1 MLEKLNHAFAL
12 ASGEGK
18 KYWFL
23 GSLMEVKVTGEE
35 TGGTFSLLEEID
47 PPDFVTPLHIHHNE
61 DEYFYV
67 LDGEVTF
74 TIGEKTIRAKPGTF
88 VSAPREI
95 AHMYKVEKS
104 EPAKIITMLV
114 PAGLEQLF
122 IDCSVPAS
130 DYKLPSEEVESDLE
144 KLFEEAHKYG
154 VEVLE

>member
-35 TGGTFSLLEEID
+35 TGGAFSLLEEID
-47 PPDFVTPLHIHHNE
+47 PPDFVTPLHIHRNE

-67 LDGEVTF
+67 LEGEATF
-74 TIGEKTIRAKPGTF
+74 TIGEKTILGKPGTF
-88 VSAPREI
+88 VSAPRDI
-95 AHMYKVEKS
+95 AHMYKIEKS
-104 EPAKIITMLV
+104 GPAKIITMLV

-130 DYKLPSEEVESDLE
+130 DYKLPSEDVETDLE
-144 KLFEEAHKYG
+144 KLFGLALEYG
-154 VEVLE
+154 IEVLE